1 MSKMESFD
9 KLLSDENPTIFCIQ
23 ETKLKRPNQNKTE
36 TLKNY
41 TSYELHRKS
50 SNGGGLCIGVHKDLR
65 SVWIA
70 QGDEVEC
77 LEVEVWVDDFPIRVL
92 VAYGP

>member
-1 MSKMESFD
+1 MNSIGSPVMEVASA
-9 KLLSDENPTIFCIQ
+9 I
-23 ETKLKRPNQNKTE
+23 
-36 TLKNY
+36 
-41 TSYELHRKS
+41 
-50 SNGGGLCIGVHKDLR
+50 CIGVHKDLR